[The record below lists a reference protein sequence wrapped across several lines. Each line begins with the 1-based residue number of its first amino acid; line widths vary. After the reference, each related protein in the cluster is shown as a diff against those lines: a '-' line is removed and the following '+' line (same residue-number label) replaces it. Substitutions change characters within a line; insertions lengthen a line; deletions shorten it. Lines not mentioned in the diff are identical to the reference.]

1 MVPKKEIIVKDLRNY
16 VIEITFSD
24 NIVKRLTLKPDLL
37 PQTYTED
44 IKKDEKNFNS
54 ELNEYVIAWDV
65 RLNQWKKFDLNN
77 VKYLQII
84 DSY

>member
-1 MVPKKEIIVKDLRNY
+1 MVHKKEVIVKDLRDY
-16 VIEITFSD
+16 VIEVTFSND
-24 NIVKRLTLKPDLL
+24 PTKRLTLKPDLL
-37 PQTYTED
+37 PPSYEQD
-44 IKKDEKNFNS
+44 IKKDETSFNS

-65 RLNQWKKFDLNN
+65 RLNQWKKFDLNT

>member
-24 NIVKRLTLKPDLL
+24 NPVKRLTLKPDLL

-44 IKKDEKNFNS
+44 IKKDETNFNS

-65 RLNQWKKFDLNN
+65 RLNQWKKFDLNT